1 MITIFGATLFC
12 GDFNSSNFS
21 YSNAIVFLINSLQV
35 FSTFLLLV
43 FTVIKLGHRI
53 TQGNCAAVNTT
64 RQYFRTTWPYYH
76 IEFIEFFNLDLVS
89 SHITYHKYNICIHS
103 FLLSHFWCLTLSWRR
118 PLSYRTQSI
127 DLLRKSMDWFLCDNG
142 LRHERVKSNSYLH
155 CMWGKWWKKLL

>member
-12 GDFNSSNFS
+12 GDFNSSNSS

-64 RQYFRTTWPYYH
+64 RQYFRTTWPYHH
-76 IEFIEFFNLDLVS
+76 IEFIEFFNFDLVS
-89 SHITYHKYNICIHS
+89 SHMTYHKYNICIHS
-103 FLLSHFWCLTLSWRR
+103 FLLSHFWCLTLCSANQWTGFYVITASVMKGLNLTLIFIACEANNEKNSCR
-118 PLSYRTQSI
+118 I
-127 DLLRKSMDWFLCDNG
+127 DEWIIL
-142 LRHERVKSNSYLH
+142 
-155 CMWGKWWKKLL
+155 